1 MLNID
6 SLRQIM
12 SDPSRDLSL
21 HLVKITK
28 NQQIAMDG
36 SSYQVEGEII
46 PEEYECLLTCLQNEN
61 LQGGIAENQ
70 IWLAGF
76 IDNNLNS
83 GFLIRQLIN
92 DQFKLHPKAKAG
104 ETVVSSLPKKK
115 INLSNDHTAKL
126 TENAVLGPE
135 LVKWM
140 LKLTAEIKG
149 LADKLNSLNAKFLNH
164 THPTAVVGPISLAGP
179 INSAGVPPYNTNPLN
194 SNPAT
199 PEKTAVTQLEQT
211 TETDKF
217 QSDLVFIQEK
227 NLPNK
232 PD

>member
-1 MLNID
+1 MINIEKFREAIQGESPSLNF
-6 SLRQIM
+6 
-12 SDPSRDLSL
+12 
-21 HLVKITK
+21 HLVRILK
-28 NQQIAMDG
+28 NQEVAMDG
-36 SSYQVEGEII
+36 SSYQVEVETI
-46 PEEYECLLTCLQNEN
+46 PEEYDALVHVTQNEN
-61 LQGGIAENQ
+61 LEGGIAENQ

-76 IDNNLNS
+76 IDDNLNN
-83 GFLIRQLIN
+83 GFLIRKIVN
-92 DQFKLHPKAKAG
+92 DQFKLHPKAKMG

-135 LVKWM
+135 LVKWL
-140 LKLTAEIKG
+140 LKLTAEVKG
-149 LADKLNSLNAKFLNH
+149 LADKINSLKTWATTH
-164 THPTAVVGPISLAGP
+164 THPTAATGPPSTPTI
-179 INSAGVPPYNTNPLN
+179 PPTTT
-194 SNPAT
+194 AT

-227 NLPNK
+227 NLTNK